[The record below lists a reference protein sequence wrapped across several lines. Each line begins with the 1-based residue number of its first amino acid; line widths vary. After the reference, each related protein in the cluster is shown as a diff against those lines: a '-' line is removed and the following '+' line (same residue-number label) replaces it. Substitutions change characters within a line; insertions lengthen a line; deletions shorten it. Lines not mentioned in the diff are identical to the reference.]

1 MSVNVGVCGLGKLG
15 LMLALVLDV
24 RGKHIVTGYD
34 PSGRPRDLLS
44 GRDDLPGEAGFDVLR
59 DSTDMSMATSPA
71 ELVADSDVIFVVVP
85 TPHAG
90 PYGGHVPAPAE
101 RRDFEYGFLVQAMR
115 DLCRAADEQTKQITI
130 VIVSTVLPGTINREI
145 RPLLNQMT
153 RLVYSPSLIALGTI
167 EEDLLNPEFVIVGAD
182 TEEDVYPVQE
192 VYAGLHS
199 RPIAVMDIVSAEL
212 TKIAYNT
219 FTSLKIVFGNTMLE
233 LAEKTGADCDSV
245 YRALALG
252 TDKLLTHRYLRGGV
266 AGGGFCH
273 PRDVIAMSW
282 LAERTDLSADL
293 FGFLAQ
299 AREAQSSWLASL
311 AVDYSNLTGL
321 PIVILGKAYK
331 PQSDL
336 TGGSPGFLLRS
347 QLAEQSIHAEICDP
361 YTDAVKERT
370 DDAVSGPRVFV
381 IMTAHSHFR
390 DLPYAPGS
398 VVIDP
403 HGYVNVPPGVTLVRP
418 GRKH

>member
-1 MSVNVGVCGLGKLG
+1 MTANVGVCGLGKLG
-15 LMLALVLDV
+15 LILALVLDV
-24 RGKHIVTGYD
+24 RGDHIVTGYD
-34 PSGRPRDLLS
+34 PSPRAGDLLA
-44 GRDDLPGEAGFDVLR
+44 GRSDLPGEAGFEALR
-59 DSTDMSMATSPA
+59 DATTMDLTGSPA
-71 ELVADSDVIFVVVP
+71 GLVETSDVIFVVVP
-85 TPHAG
+85 TPHAN

-101 RRDFEYGFLVQAMR
+101 RKDFEYGFLVQAVR
-115 DLCRAADEQTKQITI
+115 DLCRAANDQTKPITI

-145 RPLLNQMT
+145 RPLLNDMT
-153 RLVYSPSLIALGTI
+153 TLVYSPSLIALGTI
-167 EEDLLNPEFVIVGAD
+167 EEDLLAPEFVIVGAD
-182 TEEDVYPVQE
+182 NEEDVYPVQE
-192 VYAGLHS
+192 IYSSLHN

-282 LAERTDLSADL
+282 LAERVGLSSDI
-293 FGFLAQ
+293 FGFLAK
-299 AREAQSSWLASL
+299 AREDQSSWLAESAIDL
-311 AVDYSNLTGL
+311 STLTGL

-336 TGGSPGFLLRS
+336 TGGSPGLLLLA
-347 QLAEQSIHAEICDP
+347 QLAAQDVHAEIYDP
-361 YTDAVKERT
+361 YVDTKAERT
-370 DDAVSGPRVFV
+370 NVAVENPRVFV
-381 IMTAHSHFR
+381 IMTAHSYFR

-403 HGYVNVPPGVTLVRP
+403 HGYVNAPAGVTLVRP